1 VRLLYLLAVVTFA
14 LALAGCRSA
23 PPPPP
28 DPNGV
33 NVRAPFVDVHVPD
46 PGR

>member
-1 VRLLYLLAVVTFA
+1 MRLLPLLAVVSFA

-28 DPNGV
+28 DPGV
-33 NVRAPFVDVHVPD
+33 NVHAPFVDIHVPD